1 MHFASDITQWA
12 PRQLKES
19 MMRPLT
25 VIMITIMIMTTMIM
39 KLTHLIRISP
49 ILSSPSLTSRSCP
62 YSGNYIKF
70 GITQTAF
77 MWNQNLSFSSL
88 QNATNC
94 GRKGPKGGPSI
105 NFHVVGGE
113 VNAYIITFGSVLRS
127 IRSSRSTMSVCQAL
141 FSVFSTL
148 AQALRILSMVLRA
161 YNRKM
166 EPKTFALITI
176 LVSRERG

>member
-113 VNAYIITFGSVLRS
+113 EDAYIITPSGAQGVPCPYVKLYSQCFQHLSKLYVY
-127 IRSSRSTMSVCQAL
+127 
-141 FSVFSTL
+141 TL
-148 AQALRILSMVLRA
+148 SEVLRA
-161 YNRKM
+161 
-166 EPKTFALITI
+166 
-176 LVSRERG
+176 

>member
-1 MHFASDITQWA
+1 MRSPASLKALLVTCNSPFHLCTRTRMMHFASDITQWA

-70 GITQTAF
+70 GITQTAAF

-94 GRKGPKGGPSI
+94 GRKGLKGGPSI

-113 VNAYIITFGSVLRS
+113 WDASVAIIIFASVIGSVG
-127 IRSSRSTMSVCQAL
+127 SSRSFVL
-141 FSVFSTL
+141 FDRYFPL
-148 AQALRILSMVLRA
+148 
-161 YNRKM
+161 
-166 EPKTFALITI
+166 
-176 LVSRERG
+176 

>member
-77 MWNQNLSFSSL
+77 TWNQNLSFSSL

-94 GRKGPKGGPSI
+94 GRKGVKGGPGI

-113 VNAYIITFGSVLRS
+113 RNALVAIITFGSVIRS
-127 IRSSRSTMSVCQAL
+127 VRSSRSPMFVCQAL
-141 FSVFSTL
+141 FLCVLF
-148 AQALRILSMVLRA
+148 LSQ
-161 YNRKM
+161 
-166 EPKTFALITI
+166 
-176 LVSRERG
+176 